1 MRTLDLGAAPL
12 VFWEDAVYLEAALL
26 AFDETQHLA
35 APVTVVVDQFPGLLQ
50 IDLESRRG
58 VVVTEAQ
65 VAVADE
71 TLDGG
76 FRETHNDTLFE
87 TRQNRQDPMFK
98 ALFSG
103 HIGEVVRHALGRQVE
118 LAETLVETLGLNLF
132 SEEFRAKQRARFAP
146 LIARGREVLGLRRG
160 AYLRRA
166 EVRLTLKEWK
176 EEVNAVRLSVYGELV
191 GLAAQKKRPRSFA
204 EAFFRAYEKGTS
216 RPATDTDPVE
226 AVGPVEG

>member
-35 APVTVVVDQFPGLLQ
+35 APVTVVVNQFPGLLQ

-103 HIGEVVRHALGRQVE
+103 HIGEVVRHAL
-118 LAETLVETLGLNLF
+118 ALNLF
-132 SEEFRAKQRARFAP
+132 SDDFRAKQRARFAP

-216 RPATDTDPVE
+216 RPATDTDSVE